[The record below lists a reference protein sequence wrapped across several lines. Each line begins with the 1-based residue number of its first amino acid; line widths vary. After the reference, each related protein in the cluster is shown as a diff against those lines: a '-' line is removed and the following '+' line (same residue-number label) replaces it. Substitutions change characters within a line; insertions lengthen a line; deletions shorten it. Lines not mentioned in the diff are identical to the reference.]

1 MKKKLN
7 FNDFKSN
14 EIFGKESLSI
24 KGGHTR
30 IRRPGSTTTTAIWD
44 DVNIRKENKGDNIDL
59 IIRISRRGD

>member
-1 MKKKLN
+1 MKKKLT

-14 EIFGKESLSI
+14 EISAKESLTL
-24 KGGHTR
+24 KGGRTR

-44 DVNIRKENKGDNIDL
+44 DVNIRKENKGDNVDL